1 MACFNFCY
9 INLVALIINFRKLF
23 SSFIYS
29 IQVYTLKF
37 PVELKSRTCQPAS
50 FIHATA
56 LFQISLLQSTL
67 QIQSRCKRVKMK
79 LSKMVSSVVQHSLQ
93 NGSLLSHFLSMQEV
107 KPYRNK
113 CINIKISPA
122 LCNH

>member
-1 MACFNFCY
+1 MACFKFCT
-9 INLVALIINFRKLF
+9 LVLLHSIINFLKLF
-23 SSFIYS
+23 SNFIYS
-29 IQVYTLKF
+29 IQGYTLKF
-37 PVELKSRTCQPAS
+37 PVELKSRSCQPAS
-50 FIHATA
+50 LIHATA
-56 LFQISLLQSTL
+56 LFQISLLQRTL

-93 NGSLLSHFLSMQEV
+93 NGSLLFHFLSMQEV

-122 LCNH
+122 LL